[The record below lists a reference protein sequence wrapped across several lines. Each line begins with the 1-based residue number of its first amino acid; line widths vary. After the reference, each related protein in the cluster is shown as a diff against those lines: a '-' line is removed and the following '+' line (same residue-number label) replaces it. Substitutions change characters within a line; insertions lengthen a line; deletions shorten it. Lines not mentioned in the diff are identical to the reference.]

1 MSANPKITAIHNKLV
16 SDYIAVTRA
25 EHAAWL
31 DERKAAMERME
42 ERRRQALKYILKN
55 KEKWLWERQSVEP
68 YIVAGAASL

>member
-25 EHAAWL
+25 EHAARL

-55 KEKWLWERQSVEP
+55 KDK
-68 YIVAGAASL
+68 

>member
-31 DERKAAMERME
+31 DNARLLWSVWKNAGG
-42 ERRRQALKYILKN
+42 RR
-55 KEKWLWERQSVEP
+55 
-68 YIVAGAASL
+68 